1 VNRHHVF
8 YWEYFTEGLLGWASA
23 RTGDL
28 DKGLTR
34 LQRSWEIRARMQ
46 TRIWGSYFR
55 ISEADILVQN
65 QRNDEPIALLDRVAA
80 DATGPR
86 FDDAE
91 GCACRPRAAW
101 RRSGGTPDELMT
113 PARCSQGS
121 CGSTFEGRKAKLHV
135 PRERHP
141 HKGSQCTGVRSTSC

>member
-1 VNRHHVF
+1 MKSMVEQDPAAVFSLGEELVEIVNRHHVF
-8 YWEYFTEGLLGWASA
+8 CWECFTEELLGWASA

-65 QRNDEPIALLDRVAA
+65 QRNDKAIALLSMA
-80 DATGPR
+80 GS
-86 FDDAE
+86 
-91 GCACRPRAAW
+91 RAATT
-101 RRSGGTPDELMT
+101 R
-113 PARCSQGS
+113 
-121 CGSTFEGRKAKLHV
+121 
-135 PRERHP
+135 
-141 HKGSQCTGVRSTSC
+141 